1 MNNYDSFFYSKPS
14 PNGELYFDDQPVETM
29 IYLKESIQNPSPVN
43 ILTQWLNG
51 LVLTK
56 DWESIVVKLL
66 ISDYR
71 IVIEQNKALEA
82 SLILKTALE
91 EIEFLVSDK
100 MKVLVALWKLSENA
114 APVESPECYNRAKEF
129 FNQHKNEI
137 DDYTWRYYSRLFN
150 RENIESDPYYLRS
163 KALNNLEKGEF
174 AVAEKIY
181 LDLIEQK
188 FELPGTYC
196 HLARVQL
203 LRHDEKA
210 ARKSVASAWKL
221 RTEALKYVVP
231 RIIFLKILL
240 LMIENRNPFF
250 WIIRLKALLVDDTAR
265 MEWDIE
271 ATIKAYELQLSE
283 QNYLFLLA
291 LAEAFQRKDKVEKL
305 EMFGIWKKR
314 TPKLL

>member
-29 IYLKESIQNPSPVN
+29 IYLKEPLQNPSPVN

-51 LVLTK
+51 LVLSK
-56 DWESIVVKLL
+56 DWGSIVVKLL
-66 ISDYR
+66 INNYR
-71 IVIEQNKALEA
+71 IAIEQNKALEA

-100 MKVLVALWKLSENA
+100 MKVLIALWKLSENA

-163 KALNNLEKGEF
+163 KAWDNLDKGEF

-181 LDLIEQK
+181 QGLIEQK

-203 LRHDEKA
+203 LMRDEKA
-210 ARKSVASAWKL
+210 ASKSVASAWKL

-231 RIIFLKILL
+231 RIIFLKILIL
-240 LMIENRNPFF
+240 LIENRNPFF
-250 WIIRLKALLVDDTAR
+250 WIIRIKALLTTDSASLD
-265 MEWDIE
+265 WDIE
-271 ATIKAYELQLSE
+271 TTIKTYELQLSE
-283 QNYLFLLA
+283 LNFVFLLA
-291 LAEAFQRKDKVEKL
+291 LAEAIQRKDKVEKL
-305 EMFGIWKKR
+305 ETFAIWKMR
-314 TPKLL
+314 IPKLL